1 MAYYYDNINKLWVA
15 KFSELD
21 SLINDE
27 FYAHKEKYHKAHIY
41 LKVTNLS
48 QNDITNTN
56 YNWDDIEKYHPL
68 SYKLQQRN
76 EGLFF
81 PYYHLI
87 NDESCYFVD
96 VTSFYE
102 AFRGNGNL
110 AEFQGYPKNIK
121 NYNYAFYNCE
131 KLTKVQKLPKY
142 AYSDKTFENT
152 SLGKRYFADFDRDFS
167 INTYRYDPDTIDYY
181 FINDDV
187 DFNAHKLTAYAK
199 SKIGHLYFNKES
211 TRQRFITDG
220 LGSAFSVSEKAEII
234 AKTAI
239 NPYTNKFVN
248 VRTKEGTERV
258 ELTADRDDLLTV
270 INEVSIC
277 DKDTVTVDLSH
288 KNEVQILKT
297 CLEYIFKQMKTIA
310 YSCVLKQNTGISIS
324 NPVRISDNS
333 LRLTVTFDSN
343 IVKEDKYGIIKQ
355 GDLKC
360 TVYDENNG
368 NGIPVYSYETNYQCY
383 SNNTLTVEMMFYS
396 NEILPESLSVGEGT
410 ENELTISTE
419 CGYVLNRIESYLELF
434 SNFDSP
440 IYGDVGICEYEI
452 NCVYETDLT
461 VKRGYKG
468 DTLSRE
474 FNGVPYYA
482 QPVQETVKFLNE
494 ARGGHALRVLK
505 DKNKDSILISR
516 YIGEAESPFVKPH
529 SVLMTITSATSSEF
543 TVPKENFPNGGVIIL
558 YGGAGGSVTNGGR
571 GGYGQIKRIN
581 IPANPT
587 SDILISQISFPKDA
601 SDGSRGSYT
610 HTYYYE
616 TTSNGY
622 KFCYRDSSKDTQYGS
637 SGGIGGKSA
646 KIKVTVANKVK
657 EVCAYGGGGG
667 GGSSG
672 YWKGYTESAG
682 DNAHGY
688 GYCYDWREYYFSA
701 GKGGNA
707 TSLGSA
713 NSSNGGTMVKFA
725 KLDEYNTSTSAYV
738 VIGAY

>member
-21 SLINDE
+21 SLIKDE

-48 QNDITNTN
+48 QNDIKNN
-56 YNWDDIEKYHPL
+56 SESEDRRPL
-68 SYKLQQRN
+68 STKLCRTSLYS
-76 EGLFF
+76 ESDFF

-87 NDESCYFVD
+87 NDESCYSYD
-96 VTSFYE
+96 VTNFFQ
-102 AFRGNGNL
+102 AFFDNPNL
-110 AEFQGYPKNIK
+110 VEFQGYPKTIK
-121 NYNYAFYNCE
+121 DLTLAFQRCFR
-131 KLTKVQKLPKY
+131 LTKVQKTPKY
-142 AYSDKTFENT
+142 TYSRGDTF
-152 SLGKRYFADFDRDFS
+152 LGTPISKRYFADFDSDFYIGDYI
-167 INTYRYDPDTIDYY
+167 INNTDTIDYY

-187 DFNAHKLTAYAK
+187 DFNAHKLTYYY
-199 SKIGHLYFNKES
+199 SPNIGHLYFNKES
-211 TRQRFITDG
+211 TRQQFITDG
-220 LGSAFSVSEKAEII
+220 LASSLSDTEKAEII

-248 VRTKEGTERV
+248 VRTKDGTERV

-270 INEVSIC
+270 KNSFSIYG
-277 DKDTVTVDLSH
+277 KDIVAVDLSN
-288 KNEVQILKT
+288 KNNVQILKT
-297 CLEYIFKQMKTIA
+297 SIEYTFKQIKSIT

-324 NPVRISDNS
+324 YPVRISDNS

-383 SNNTLTVEMMFYS
+383 SNNALTVEMMFYS
-396 NEILPESLSVGEGT
+396 NETLPESLSVGEGT
-410 ENELTISTE
+410 ENELIISTE
-419 CGYVLNRIESYLELF
+419 CNYSLTKIEYYLELF
-434 SNFDSP
+434 SNFDGP
-440 IYGDVGICEYEI
+440 IYGDEGICEYEL
-452 NCVYETDLT
+452 NCVYETNVT

-474 FNGVPYYA
+474 FNGIPYYA

-529 SVLMTITSATSSEF
+529 SVLMTITSETTSEF

-558 YGGAGGSVTNGGR
+558 YGGAGGSATNGGR

-587 SDILISQISFPKDA
+587 SDILISQITFPKDA
-601 SDGSRGSYT
+601 SDGSRGSRT
-610 HTYYYE
+610 HPYYYE
-616 TTSNGY
+616 GSVNGY
-622 KFCYRDSSKDTQYGS
+622 RRCFRDSSKDTQYGS
-637 SGGIGGKSA
+637 NGGIGGKSA
-646 KIKVTVANKVK
+646 KIKVTVANKLK

-672 YWKGYTESAG
+672 YWKGYTENGSS
-682 DNAHGY
+682 
-688 GYCYDWREYYFSA
+688 YCYDWREYYFSA
-701 GKGGNA
+701 GQGGNA

-713 NSSNGGTMVKFA
+713 SGSVGGTMVNSE

>member
-21 SLINDE
+21 SLIIDE

-41 LKVTNLS
+41 LKVTNLT
-48 QNDITNTN
+48 QNNIKNN
-56 YNWDDIEKYHPL
+56 SESDDHMPL
-68 SYKLQQRN
+68 SNKLCRTSLYS
-76 EGLFF
+76 ESDFF

-87 NDESCYFVD
+87 NDESCYSYD
-96 VTSFYE
+96 VTNFFQ
-102 AFRGNGNL
+102 AFFDNPNL
-110 AEFQGYPKNIK
+110 VEFQGYPETIEDLTL
-121 NYNYAFYNCE
+121 AFQRCAR
-131 KLTKVQKLPKY
+131 LTKVQKTPKY
-142 AYSDKTFENT
+142 TYSRVDTFSET
-152 SLGKRYFADFDRDFS
+152 PISKRYFADFDSDFRIYGDI
-167 INTYRYDPDTIDYY
+167 INNTDTIDYY

-187 DFNAHKLTAYAK
+187 DFNAHKLTYFVATN
-199 SKIGHLYFNKES
+199 IGHLYFNKES
-211 TRQRFITDG
+211 TRQQFITNG
-220 LGSAFSVSEKAEII
+220 LGSNLSDTTKAEVI

-258 ELTADRDDLLTV
+258 EFTADRDDLLTV

-277 DKDTVTVDLSH
+277 DKDTVTVDLS
-288 KNEVQILKT
+288 NENVVFFLKT
-297 CLEYIFKQMKTIA
+297 CLEYTFKQMKTIA
-310 YSCVLKQNTGISIS
+310 HSCVLKQNTGISIS

-333 LRLTVTFDSN
+333 LKLTVTFDSN

-383 SNNTLTVEMMFYS
+383 SNNALTVEMMFYS
-396 NEILPESLSVGEGT
+396 NETLPESLSVGEGT

-419 CGYVLNRIESYLELF
+419 CGYSINRIESYLELF
-434 SNFDSP
+434 SHFDSP
-440 IYGDVGICEYEI
+440 IYGDKGICEYEI
-452 NCVYETDLT
+452 NCVYETDVT

-474 FNGVPYYA
+474 FNGIPYYA

-529 SVLMTITSATSSEF
+529 SVLMTITSETTSEF

-558 YGGAGGSVTNGGR
+558 YGGAGGSATNGGR

-587 SDILISQISFPKDA
+587 SDILISQITFPKYA
-601 SDGSRGSYT
+601 SDGSRGYRT
-610 HTYYYE
+610 HPYYYE
-616 TTSNGY
+616 GYDNGY
-622 KFCYRDSSKDTQYGS
+622 KKCLRDSSKDTQYGS
-637 SGGIGGKSA
+637 TGGIGGKSA
-646 KIKVTVANKVK
+646 KIKVRVANKLK

-672 YWKGYTESAG
+672 YWKGYTEDGNSF
-682 DNAHGY
+682 
-688 GYCYDWREYYFSA
+688 CYDWREYYFSA

-713 NSSNGGTMVKFA
+713 SGSIGGTMVNSE
-725 KLDEYNTSTSAYV
+725 KLDEYNTSTYAYV